1 MKSFKRYLNSIAIN
15 EATYKKGRNAIVT
28 NRMKPHVE
36 GLASELYDVIDKKI
50 WISSAYR
57 DEYDQARVVYGN
69 WKRKGGGSAGNSY
82 LQRLYGNKK
91 LAAKV
96 HDAYDAGTNK
106 KDSIARAERVLL
118 DAIAN
123 KNYMSNHQLEN
134 AVDISSYVDNQGKK
148 KGLSKAEYKKI
159 KDFVNGGSSSYATKI
174 VDEGDHVHV
183 KLNVTPKNGGNY
195 GKIGKPRSEQPIS
208 PDESTPDKTTDLTQ
222 KDDVQ
227 VKPKEEIKKETKKET
242 LVTNKK
248 SFINKTFEPF
258 IAGLFK
264 NRLKLNITSRGDGTA
279 TAVAETIN
287 SYYNLDEYITEGL
300 VDNLIKKAVT
310 RHIENKPKRQDKR
323 KARKYKRDMK
333 KWEKGGY
340 VGDAPG
346 KEDMLGGEDKTKDE
360 VKDKATFDIVLDD
373 KTGAYTLMATN
384 LKAINKLDGLTS
396 FKIRDMNDTLL
407 LNKGF
412 GVAGV
417 PTKKVSTDAST
428 ASGGIGVALPTIQ
441 KQAPI
446 SGGAGLNITSFSH
459 LPIGAT
465 QVQKSNKGA
474 QIASRLM
481 KDLGLTKEQAAG
493 VAGNL
498 WGESSFYPDRIQGS
512 GTKLGL
518 LADAGNGGY
527 SWAQWTHS
535 SRKKKLKDYATSV
548 GFDLDTQPAT
558 DDIAYGFLIKELGGH
573 RSLAN
578 LKKAKDVQSATD
590 IVLKQYEKP
599 ADTGPSALKKRTDY
613 ANSVIQ
619 SIDGRAATAL
629 AQKEKE
635 TAAAALAQKEK
646 ETATETA

>member
-1 MKSFKRYLNSIAIN
+1 MKSFKRYLNSETVN
-15 EATYKKGRNAIVT
+15 EAAYKKGRNAIVT
-28 NRMKPHVE
+28 DRMKPHVE
-36 GLASELYDVIDKKI
+36 GLAGELYDVIDKKI

-96 HDAYDAGTNK
+96 HDAYDAGTDK

-159 KDFVNGGSSSYATKI
+159 KDFVNGGNSSYATKI

-195 GKIGKPRSEQPIS
+195 GKKAKPRSEQPIS
-208 PDESTPDKTTDLTQ
+208 PDKSTPEKTTDLSQ

-227 VKPKEEIKKETKKET
+227 VKPKEEIKKETV
-242 LVTNKK
+242 VTNKR
-248 SFINKTFEPF
+248 SFIKKTFNPF
-258 IAGLFK
+258 VAGLFK
-264 NRLKLNITSRGDGTA
+264 NRLKLTITSKGDGTA
-279 TAVAETIN
+279 TAVAEKIN
-287 SYYNLDEYITEGL
+287 SYYSLDEYITEGIA
-300 VDNLIKKAVT
+300 DDLIRKAVT
-310 RHIENKPKRQDKR
+310 RHIENKPKRQQKR
-323 KARKYKRDMK
+323 KERRYKKDMK
-333 KWEKGGY
+333 KWKRGGY

-346 KEDMLGGEDKTKDE
+346 KEDMSAGTDKVEDK
-360 VKDKATFDIVLDD
+360 VKDKATFNIVLDD
-373 KTGAYTLMATN
+373 KSGIYTLIPTN
-384 LKAINKLDGLTS
+384 PIAIKKLDGLTS
-396 FKIRDMNDTLL
+396 FKIRDKNDTLL

-412 GVAGV
+412 EVANSPIQKV
-417 PTKKVSTDAST
+417 PNIPSTTSST
-428 ASGGIGVALPTIQ
+428 GIGVALPTVQ
-441 KQAPI
+441 KQAPV
-446 SGGAGLNITSFSH
+446 SGGTGLTVTSFSH

-465 QVQKSNKGA
+465 QAQKSNKGA

-573 RSLAN
+573 RPLAN

-599 ADTGPSALKKRTDY
+599 ANTGPSALKKRTDY

-619 SIDGRAATAL
+619 SMDGRAAAAL